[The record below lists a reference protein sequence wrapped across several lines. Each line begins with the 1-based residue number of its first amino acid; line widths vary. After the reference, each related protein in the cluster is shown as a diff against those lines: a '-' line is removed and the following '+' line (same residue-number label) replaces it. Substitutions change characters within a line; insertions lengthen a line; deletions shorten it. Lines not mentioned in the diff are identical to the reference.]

1 MAARPSLGF
10 VLKLAWRETRGAGR
24 HFAYLIACVTLGVG
38 ALVAVGSFA
47 SSLERTVGRSARAL
61 MGGDVEIRSSQ
72 PLSPAG
78 QAVVAGMARGGV
90 EVLPVLELVAMS
102 AAGGRSQIV
111 ELKTVGAGYPF
122 YGDLVTEPPTPLGT
136 LVGQGR
142 ALVHP
147 SLLEKLGATVGGQMK
162 IGEADFVISG
172 VIRQEPD
179 RSIGLFSLG
188 PRVMIAPEDLPG
200 TKLVRPGSRVRHR
213 VLFRVPAGTSA
224 EAFKDALAA
233 RLPDT
238 AARITTYAQAQPG
251 VRRFWDQLTVYLGL
265 TGLVALMVGGIGV
278 ATSVRA
284 FVRGKLDTIAVL
296 KCLGAGWRQ
305 ILAAYLLQ
313 TVLLGLGGSL
323 LGAALGTAVALALVP
338 ALSPLLPLAL
348 EASMSLRSVLAGL
361 AMGTGLTLLF
371 ALWPLLDIRRVPPAL
386 ILRRDVEARLPGGRP
401 WLAGIPIAAGLAALA
416 FWQAGSFKVGGL
428 FVGGL
433 AGALLLLGLTAR
445 LVIAAAQRLP
455 RLRRLAWRQ
464 AVANVHRPGS
474 HAGVVL
480 VSLGLA
486 VMLIVAVALLEQSL
500 RAELK
505 DRGPERSPAFFFID
519 IQPDQV
525 PPFTRLVTDLARHAP
540 ELTPV
545 VRSRLAAINGA
556 SAADDPRQK
565 REEVWYLSREYVL
578 TWAAEPPA
586 HNDVTAGR
594 WWTAEEARKEPLI
607 SVEEEIAKNL
617 GVAIGGTLGFDV
629 QGVTVQARVVNL
641 RRVDWQTFNAN
652 FFVIFSQGA
661 LDGAPS
667 TWIAT
672 ARAAPS
678 DEGAVQSAVT
688 AAFPNVTAIPVREVL
703 ERIAA
708 VLDQIAL
715 AIRLL
720 ASVSI
725 ATGLIVT
732 AGALGVSRHQRLYQ
746 SVILKTLGATRGFV
760 ASVFAVEYALL
771 GAAAGLCGSL
781 LAAALAW
788 GVGRWALDIGWAGS
802 PLTVASGIAGATLL
816 ALGVGFL
823 GTFRLLGKKPLGVL
837 RGE

>member
-1 MAARPSLGF
+1 MAARPSLDF

-24 HFAYLIACVTLGVG
+24 HFAYLIACITLGVG

-78 QAVVAGMARGGV
+78 QAVVAGIARGGV
-90 EVLPVLELVAMS
+90 EVLPILELVAMS

-122 YGDLVTEPPTPLGT
+122 YGDLITEPAAPLGT
-136 LVGQGR
+136 LVGKGR

-147 SLLEKLGATVGGQMK
+147 SLLQKLGAAVGDHMK

-179 RSIGLFSLG
+179 RSVGVFSLG

-213 VLFRVPAGTSA
+213 VLFRVPDGTSA
-224 EAFKDALAA
+224 ETFKDALAA

-238 AARITTYAQAQPG
+238 AARISTYAQAQPG
-251 VRRFWDQLTVYLGL
+251 VRRFWNQLTVYLGL

-278 ATSVRA
+278 ATSMRA

-305 ILAAYLLQ
+305 VLAVYLLQ

-323 LGAALGTAVALALVP
+323 LGAVLGTAVQFALVP
-338 ALSPLLPLAL
+338 ALSPLLPLPL
-348 EASMSLRSVLAGL
+348 EASVSLRSVLAGL

-386 ILRRDVEARLPGGRP
+386 ILRRDVEARLPGRRP

-433 AGALLLLGLTAR
+433 AGALFLLGLTAR
-445 LVIAAAQRLP
+445 FVIAGAKRLP
-455 RLRRLAWRQ
+455 RLRSLAWRQ

-480 VSLGLA
+480 VSLGVA

-500 RAELK
+500 RAELH

-519 IQPDQV
+519 IQRDQV
-525 PPFTRLVTDLARHAP
+525 APFTRLVTDTAGHAP
-540 ELTPV
+540 HLTPV
-545 VRSRLAAINGA
+545 VRSRLATINGA

-565 REEVWYLSREYVL
+565 HEEAWYLSREYVL
-578 TWAAEPPA
+578 TWGAEPPA
-586 HNDVTAGR
+586 HNAVIAGR
-594 WWTAEEARKEPLI
+594 WWTADEARGEALI
-607 SVEEEIAKNL
+607 SVEEDIAKHL
-617 GVAIGGTLGFDV
+617 GVTIGGTLGFDI
-629 QGVTVQARVVNL
+629 QGVTVQARVVNI
-641 RRVDWQTFNAN
+641 RHVDWQTFNAN

-672 ARAAPS
+672 ARTAPA
-678 DEGAVQSAVT
+678 DESAVQSAVT

-720 ASVSI
+720 AGVSI

-732 AGALGVSRHQRLYQ
+732 AGALGVSRHERLYQ
-746 SVILKTLGATRGFV
+746 SVILKTLGATRGVV
-760 ASVFAVEYALL
+760 ARVFAIEYAIL
-771 GAAAGLCGSL
+771 GVAAGLCGSL

-788 GVGRWALDIGWAGS
+788 SVGHWALDIGWAGS
-802 PLTVASGIAGATLL
+802 PLTVAAGIAAATLL
-816 ALGVGFL
+816 AIGVGFL
-823 GTFRLLGKKPLGVL
+823 GTFRLLGRKPLGVL

>member
-1 MAARPSLGF
+1 MAARPNLDF

-24 HFAYLIACVTLGVG
+24 HFTYLIACITLGVG

-61 MGGDVEIRSSQ
+61 MGGDVEIRSTQ
-72 PLSPAG
+72 PLSSAG
-78 QAVVAGMARGGV
+78 QAVVAEMARDGALV
-90 EVLPVLELVAMS
+90 TPVQEMVAMS

-111 ELKTVGAGYPF
+111 ELKTVAPGYPF
-122 YGDLVTEPPTPLGT
+122 YGQLVTEPAAPLGS
-136 LVGQGR
+136 LLGKGR

-147 SLLEKLGATVGGQMK
+147 SLLQKLGASVGDHMK

-179 RSIGLFSLG
+179 RSVGVFSLG

-200 TKLVRPGSRVRHR
+200 TRLVRPGSRVRHR
-213 VLFRVPAGTSA
+213 VLFRLPTGTSA
-224 EAFKDALAA
+224 DIFKDALAS

-238 AARITTYAQAQPG
+238 NVRVTTYAQAQPG

-305 ILAAYLLQ
+305 VLAAYLLQ
-313 TVLLGLGGSL
+313 TTLLGLGGSL
-323 LGAALGTAVALALVP
+323 LGAALGTAVHLALVP
-338 ALSPLLPLAL
+338 ALSPLLPFPL
-348 EASMSLRSVLAGL
+348 EASMSLGSVLAGL
-361 AMGTGLTLLF
+361 GMGTGLTLLF

-386 ILRRDVEARLPGGRP
+386 ILRRDVEARLPGRRP
-401 WLAGIPIAAGLAALA
+401 WLAGLPIVAGLAALA

-433 AGALLLLGLTAR
+433 AGALALLGLTAR
-445 LVIAAAQRLP
+445 VVIAGARRLP

-480 VSLGLA
+480 VSLGVA

-500 RAELK
+500 RAELH
-505 DRGPERSPAFFFID
+505 DRGPSLAPAFFFID
-519 IQPDQV
+519 IQRDQV
-525 PPFTRLVTDLARHAP
+525 APFTRLVTDTAGHAP

-545 VRSRLAAINGA
+545 VRSRLATINGV
-556 SAADDPRQK
+556 SVADDPRQK

-578 TWAAEPPA
+578 TWGAEPPPQ
-586 HNDVTAGR
+586 NTVTAGR
-594 WWTAEEARKEPLI
+594 WWTADEARKGPLI
-607 SVEEEIAKNL
+607 SVEDDIAKNL
-617 GVAIGGTLGFDV
+617 GVTIGGTLGFDI
-629 QGVTVQARVVNL
+629 QGVTVQARIVNL
-641 RRVDWQTFNAN
+641 RHVDWQTFNTN

-672 ARAAPS
+672 AKAAPA
-678 DEGAVQSAVT
+678 DEAAVQSAVT
-688 AAFPNVTAIPVREVL
+688 AAFPNVTAIPIREVL
-703 ERIAA
+703 ERIAG

-720 ASVSI
+720 AGVSI

-760 ASVFAVEYALL
+760 ARVFALEYAIL
-771 GAAAGLCGSL
+771 GVAAGLCGSL

-788 GVGRWALDIGWAGS
+788 SVGHWALDIGWAGS
-802 PLTVASGIAGATLL
+802 PLTIAGGVVGAALL
-816 ALGVGFL
+816 AIGVGFL
-823 GTFRLLGKKPLGVL
+823 GTFRLLGRKPLGVL

>member
-1 MAARPSLGF
+1 MAARPSLDF
-10 VLKLAWRETRGAGR
+10 VLTLAWRETRGAGR
-24 HFAYLIACVTLGVG
+24 HFAYLIACITLGVG

-78 QAVVAGMARGGV
+78 QAVVAEMARGGV
-90 EVLPVLELVAMS
+90 EVLPVLELIAMS
-102 AAGGRSQIV
+102 AAGGRGQIV

-122 YGDLVTEPPTPLGT
+122 YGDLITEPAAPLGT
-136 LVGQGR
+136 LVGKGR

-147 SLLEKLGATVGGQMK
+147 SLLQKLGAAVGDRLK

-179 RSIGLFSLG
+179 RSVGVFSLG

-213 VLFRVPAGTSA
+213 VLFRVPDGTSA
-224 EAFKDALAA
+224 ETFKDALAA

-278 ATSVRA
+278 ATSMRA

-296 KCLGAGWRQ
+296 KCLGAGWRRV
-305 ILAAYLLQ
+305 LAVYLLQ
-313 TVLLGLGGSL
+313 TGLLGLGGSL
-323 LGAALGTAVALALVP
+323 LGAVLGTAVQLALVP
-338 ALSPLLPLAL
+338 ALSPLLPLPL
-348 EASMSLRSVLAGL
+348 EASVSLRSVLAGL

-386 ILRRDVEARLPGGRP
+386 ILRRDVEARLPGRRP

-433 AGALLLLGLTAR
+433 AGALFLLGLTAR
-445 LVIAAAQRLP
+445 LVIAGAKRLP
-455 RLRRLAWRQ
+455 RLRSLAWRQ

-480 VSLGLA
+480 VSLGVA

-500 RAELK
+500 RAELA

-519 IQPDQV
+519 IQRDQV
-525 PPFTRLVTDLARHAP
+525 APFTRLVTDTAGHAP
-540 ELTPV
+540 QLTPV
-545 VRSRLAAINGA
+545 VRSRLATINGA

-565 REEVWYLSREYVL
+565 HEEVWYLSREYVL
-578 TWAAEPPA
+578 TWGAEPPA
-586 HNDVTAGR
+586 HNAVIAGR
-594 WWTAEEARKEPLI
+594 WWTADEARREALI
-607 SVEEEIAKNL
+607 SVEEDIAKHL
-617 GVAIGGTLGFDV
+617 GVTIGGTLGFDI
-629 QGVTVQARVVNL
+629 QGVTVQARVVNI
-641 RRVDWQTFNAN
+641 RHVDWQSFNTN

-672 ARAAPS
+672 ARVAPA
-678 DEGAVQSAVT
+678 DESAVQSAVT
-688 AAFPNVTAIPVREVL
+688 AAFPNITAIPVREVL
-703 ERIAA
+703 ERIAG

-720 ASVSI
+720 AGVSV

-760 ASVFAVEYALL
+760 ARVFALEYAIL
-771 GAAAGLCGSL
+771 GVAAGLCGSL

-788 GVGRWALDIGWAGS
+788 SVGHWALDIGWAGS
-802 PLTVASGIAGATLL
+802 PLTVAAGIAAAALL
-816 ALGVGFL
+816 AIGVGFL
-823 GTFRLLGKKPLGVL
+823 GTFRLLGRKPLGVL

>member
-1 MAARPSLGF
+1 MAARPSLDF
-10 VLKLAWRETRGAGR
+10 VLKLAWRETRGAGQ
-24 HFAYLIACVTLGVG
+24 HFAYLIACITLGVG
-38 ALVAVGSFA
+38 ALVAVSSFA

-78 QAVVAGMARGGV
+78 QAVVAGMARDGV

-122 YGDLVTEPPTPLGT
+122 YGDLITEPAAPLGT
-136 LVGQGR
+136 LVGKGR

-147 SLLEKLGATVGGQMK
+147 SLLQKLGAAVGDRLK

-179 RSIGLFSLG
+179 RSVGVFSLG

-200 TKLVRPGSRVRHR
+200 TNLVRPGSRVRHR

-224 EAFKDALAA
+224 ETFKDALAA

-251 VRRFWDQLTVYLGL
+251 VRRFWNQLTVYLGL

-296 KCLGAGWRQ
+296 KCLGADWRQ
-305 ILAAYLLQ
+305 VLAAYLLQ

-323 LGAALGTAVALALVP
+323 LGAALGTAAQLALVP
-338 ALSPLLPLAL
+338 ALSPLLPFPL
-348 EASMSLRSVLAGL
+348 EASVSLRSVLAGL

-386 ILRRDVEARLPGGRP
+386 ILRRDVEARLPGRRP

-445 LVIAAAQRLP
+445 LVIAGAKRLP
-455 RLRRLAWRQ
+455 RLRSLAWRQ

-474 HAGVVL
+474 QAGVVL

-486 VMLIVAVALLEQSL
+486 VMLVVAVALLEQSL
-500 RAELK
+500 RAELA

-540 ELTPV
+540 QLTPV
-545 VRSRLAAINGA
+545 VRSRLATINGA
-556 SAADDPRQK
+556 SIGDDPRQK

-586 HNDVTAGR
+586 HNPVIAGR
-594 WWTAEEARKEPLI
+594 WWTAEEARAEPLI

-617 GVAIGGTLGFDV
+617 GVAIGGTLGFDI

-641 RRVDWQTFNAN
+641 RRVDWQSFNTN
-652 FFVIFSQGA
+652 FFVVFSQGA

-672 ARAAPS
+672 ARVSPS

-688 AAFPNVTAIPVREVL
+688 ATFPNVTAIPVREVL

-720 ASVSI
+720 AGVSI

-746 SVILKTLGATRGFV
+746 SVILKTLGATRGVV
-760 ASVFAVEYALL
+760 ARVFAIEYALL
-771 GAAAGLCGSL
+771 GVAAGLCGSL

-802 PLTVASGIAGATLL
+802 PLTVASGVAGATLL

-823 GTFRLLGKKPLGVL
+823 GTFRLLGRKPLGVL

>member
-1 MAARPSLGF
+1 MFTLR
-10 VLKLAWRETRGAGR
+10 LAWRETRGAGR
-24 HFAYLIACVTLGVG
+24 HFAYLIACITLGVG

-47 SSLERTVGRSARAL
+47 GSLERTVSRSARAL
-61 MGGDVEIRSSQ
+61 MGGDVEIRSTQ
-72 PLSPAG
+72 PLSAAG
-78 QAVVAGMARGGV
+78 EAVVAETARGGV
-90 EVLPVLELVAMS
+90 EVLRVQELVAMS
-102 AAGGRSQIV
+102 AAGNRSQIV
-111 ELKTVGAGYPF
+111 ELKTVAPGYPF
-122 YGDLVTEPPTPLGT
+122 YGELVTEPAAPVATLIGT
-136 LVGQGR
+136 GR

-147 SLLEKLGATVGGQMK
+147 SLLQKLGTAVGDRMT
-162 IGEADFVISG
+162 IGETDFVISG
-172 VIRQEPD
+172 VILQEPD
-179 RSIGLFSLG
+179 RAVGVFSLG
-188 PRVMIAPEDLPG
+188 PRVMIAPEDLPR
-200 TKLVRPGSRVRHR
+200 TRLVRPGSRVRHR
-213 VLFRVPAGTSA
+213 VLFRLPPETSA
-224 EAFKDALAA
+224 DAFKEMVAA

-238 AARITTYAQAQPG
+238 AARVTTYAQAQPG
-251 VRRFWDQLTVYLGL
+251 VRRFWNQLTVYLGL

-305 ILAAYLLQ
+305 VLAAYLLQ

-323 LGAALGTAVALALVP
+323 LGAALGTALQLALVP
-338 ALSPLLPLAL
+338 ALSSLLPFPL
-348 EASMSLRSVLAGL
+348 EASVSVRSVLAGL

-386 ILRRDVEARLPGGRP
+386 ILRRDVEARLPGRRP
-401 WLAGIPIAAGLAALA
+401 WLAGVPIAAGLAALA
-416 FWQAGSFKVGGL
+416 FWQAGSFKVGAL
-428 FVGGL
+428 FVLGL
-433 AGALLLLGLTAR
+433 AGALALLGFAAR
-445 LVIAAAQRLP
+445 LVIAAARRLP
-455 RLRRLAWRQ
+455 RLRGLAWRQ
-464 AVANVHRPGS
+464 AVANLHRPGS

-500 RAELK
+500 RAELA

-519 IQPDQV
+519 IQPDQAG
-525 PPFTRLVTDLARHAP
+525 PFARLVTLRAGHAP

-545 VRSRLAAINGA
+545 VRSRLATINGA
-556 SAADDPRQK
+556 PVAHDPQQK

-578 TWAAEPPA
+578 TWAAEPPS
-586 HNDVTAGR
+586 HNTIVAGH
-594 WWTAEEARKEPLI
+594 WWSEDETRRGPLI

-617 GVAIGGTLGFDV
+617 GVTVGGSLGFDI
-629 QGVTVQARVVNL
+629 QGVTVEARVVNL
-641 RRVDWQTFNAN
+641 RRVDWQSFNTN

-667 TWIAT
+667 TYLAT
-672 ARAAPS
+672 ARVGPA

-715 AIRLL
+715 AVRLL
-720 ASVSI
+720 AGVSI
-725 ATGLIVT
+725 MTGLIVT

-746 SVILKTLGATRGFV
+746 SVILKALGATRGLV
-760 ASVFAVEYALL
+760 ARVFAVEYALL
-771 GAAAGLCGSL
+771 GVAAGLCGSL

-788 GVGRWALDIGWAGS
+788 GVGRWALDIRWAGS
-802 PLTVASGIAGATLL
+802 PLTIASGVAGATLL
-816 ALGVGFL
+816 ALCVGFL
-823 GTFRLLGKKPLGVL
+823 GTFRLLGRKPLGVL

>member
-1 MAARPSLGF
+1 MAARPSLDF

-24 HFAYLIACVTLGVG
+24 HFAYLIACITLGVG
-38 ALVAVGSFA
+38 ALVAVASFA

-78 QAVVAGMARGGV
+78 QAVVAEMARGGV

-102 AAGGRSQIV
+102 AAGGRIQIV
-111 ELKTVGAGYPF
+111 ELKTVSAGYPF
-122 YGDLVTEPPTPLGT
+122 YGDLITEPAAPLGT
-136 LVGQGR
+136 LVGKGH

-147 SLLEKLGATVGGQMK
+147 SLLQKLGAAVGDHLK
-162 IGEADFVISG
+162 IGEAEFVISG

-179 RSIGLFSLG
+179 RSVGVFSLG

-224 EAFKDALAA
+224 DAFRDSLAA

-238 AARITTYAQAQPG
+238 SARITTYAQAQPG

-296 KCLGAGWRQ
+296 KCLGADWRQ
-305 ILAAYLLQ
+305 VLAAYLLQ

-323 LGAALGTAVALALVP
+323 LGAALGTAAELVLVP
-338 ALSPLLPLAL
+338 ALSPLLPFPL
-348 EASMSLRSVLAGL
+348 EASVSLRSVLAGL

-386 ILRRDVEARLPGGRP
+386 ILRRDVEARLPGRRP
-401 WLAGIPIAAGLAALA
+401 WLAGVPIAAGLAALA

-445 LVIAAAQRLP
+445 LVIAGAKRLP

-474 HAGVVL
+474 HAGIVL

-486 VMLIVAVALLEQSL
+486 VMLVVAVALLEQSL
-500 RAELK
+500 RAELA

-525 PPFTRLVTDLARHAP
+525 SPFTRLVTDTAGHAP

-545 VRSRLAAINGA
+545 VRSRLATINGV
-556 SAADDPRQK
+556 SVADDPRQK
-565 REEVWYLSREYVL
+565 REEIWYLSREYVL

-586 HNDVTAGR
+586 HNPVIAGR
-594 WWTAEEARKEPLI
+594 WWTAEEARAEPLI
-607 SVEEEIAKNL
+607 SVEEGIAKNL
-617 GVAIGGTLGFDV
+617 GVAIGGTLGFDI

-641 RRVDWQTFNAN
+641 RRVDWQSFNTN

-672 ARAAPS
+672 ARVAPS

-720 ASVSI
+720 AGVSI

-760 ASVFAVEYALL
+760 ARVFAVEYALL
-771 GAAAGLCGSL
+771 GVAAGLCGSL

-788 GVGRWALDIGWAGS
+788 GVGRWALDIHWAGS
-802 PLTVASGIAGATLL
+802 PLTVASGVVGATLL